1 MVIQCIWEKKSERE
15 RTSVVQRT
23 DVVSS
28 ESSSSPN
35 KPCVPVISIC
45 KWPASLLGR
54 MTERVKGGCLVH
66 VGRLVPKL
74 PGVRQCAWWGRG
86 VESRRVPLVQV
97 IAVPTGVK
105 LPLSAQRSCNWPQ
118 RVSPTD
124 GSGLR
129 AETCLGLRPGCCRY
143 RDQPGRHRHRVARTE
158 PGVTLRRTVAPAV
171 PRGDRHPV

>member
-45 KWPASLLGR
+45 KWPESLLGR

-74 PGVRQCAWWGRG
+74 PGVRQCAWWGQG
-86 VESRRVPLVQV
+86 VEIRRVPLVQV
-97 IAVPTGVK
+97 IAVQTGVK

-129 AETCLGLRPGCCRY
+129 AETRLGRAAGLLPGTGTRLE
-143 RDQPGRHRHRVARTE
+143 GTGTE
-158 PGVTLRRTVAPAV
+158 
-171 PRGDRHPV
+171 